1 MKLYPL
7 QFHPRFVAKMWG
19 GRELSRVAHKS
30 LPEAKPIGESW
41 ELFDFPPGAV
51 GPDGRIASDR
61 PDDWISASIANGPL
75 AGMTLHEMMGGHR
88 RDLIGG
94 ASAVQTP
101 HGEQF
106 PLLIKF
112 LDARQDLSVQVH
124 PPERY
129 AATHPNAHLKNEC
142 WFILDHEPGA
152 RNLIGTIPGT
162 SPEAF
167 KQAIEAGA
175 CEAMLNRVEVK
186 RGEMYYL
193 PSGTVHALGAGIVAA
208 EVQTPSDT
216 TYRVFDFSRIEPS
229 TGKPRT
235 LHVKEALECIEFNTD
250 WRSGFSPAGEEDRV
264 LVNAP
269 QFTVARRKL
278 DANVKQRVDAGRMR
292 VIMLI
297 EGSLEITGDFGVV
310 NNVRVSSGQTVLIP
324 AVVEGSIVATQTSR
338 YLEVRLPEA

>member
-19 GRELSRVAHKS
+19 GRELSRIAHKN
-30 LPEAKPIGESW
+30 LPEGRPIGESW

-51 GPDGRIASDR
+51 GQDGRMPSDK
-61 PDDWISASIANGPL
+61 PDDWISATIANGPL
-75 AGMTLHEMMGGHR
+75 AGTTLHQLMAGHR

-94 ASAVQTP
+94 ASPVSTP

-142 WFILDHEPGA
+142 WFILDHAPGA
-152 RNLIGTIPGT
+152 RNLIGAVPGT
-162 SPEAF
+162 TPEAF
-167 KQAIEAGA
+167 SRAIEAGQ
-175 CEAMLNRVEVK
+175 CEAMLNRVEVR

-229 TGKPRT
+229 TGRPRT
-235 LHVKEALECIEFNTD
+235 LHVKEALDCIDFATD
-250 WRSGFSPAGEEDRV
+250 WRSGFSPAGEDDRV

-269 QFTVARRKL
+269 QFTVARRSL
-278 DANVKQRVDAGRMR
+278 NANTRQRIDAGRMR

-297 EGSLEITGDFGVV
+297 DGLLEVSGDFAGVQSV
-310 NNVRVSSGQTVLIP
+310 QISPGQTVLIP
-324 AVVEGSIVATQTSR
+324 AAVEGVLTATSESR

>member
-1 MKLYPL
+1 
-7 QFHPRFVAKMWG
+7 
-19 GRELSRVAHKS
+19 
-30 LPEAKPIGESW
+30 
-41 ELFDFPPGAV
+41 
-51 GPDGRIASDR
+51 
-61 PDDWISASIANGPL
+61 
-75 AGMTLHEMMGGHR
+75 MMGGHR